1 MRSSALMLPLLN
13 IEWMLLVDGIEEML
27 VKELYWVDSF
37 EEMLLKRCY
46 WGDATQK
53 ILLKKFHFRLR
64 KVLLDQ
70 CLHFFDCLDSS
81 KIVHRTI
88 KTVRTAASN
97 VSRCLSKLIQ
107 TKLLKIANISN
118 SSTSF
123 IIPPQRLWIEGWKGF
138 KNNLFWQISAWS
150 QLSNCRSGHRWIQI
164 DAKCRL

>member
-1 MRSSALMLPLLN
+1 MWDHRRWCYHFWTSSGCYW
-13 IEWMLLVDGIEEML
+13 WMVLSGFYWRDGT
-27 VKELYWVDSF
+27 
-37 EEMLLKRCY
+37 EEMLLRRCY
-46 WGDATQK
+46 PEDSIEEIPLSPSRSSSWP
-53 ILLKKFHFRLR
+53 
-64 KVLLDQ
+64 VP
-70 CLHFFDCLDSS
+70 HFFDCLDSS